1 MRGDRTRRR
10 SARAAAD
17 LATLDGFD
25 AVSIARVAEMTG
37 SSASGILTVFD
48 NRESVH
54 LAAVAYA
61 REHFVAE
68 VISPAWV
75 KPPGISRL
83 SQIVDNWFG
92 YVANRSLTGGCFM
105 VASTM
110 DLGAKQGPVADAVR
124 EMRAQWLALIEGE
137 LRVDRRPSK
146 ASDEVVAR
154 TVFQLDAY
162 LVAANLRLRS
172 TGEAQ
177 SLAAGQ
183 RACRRLLA
191 ELKRADPPPR

>member
-17 LATLDGFD
+17 LATLDGFE
-25 AVSIARVAEMTG
+25 AVSIARLAQTTG
-37 SSASGILTVFD
+37 SSASGILTVFE
-48 NRESVH
+48 NREAVH

-68 VISPAWV
+68 VVSPAWV
-75 KPPGISRL
+75 KTPGIPRL
-83 SQIVDNWFG
+83 SQIIDNWFG
-92 YVANRSLTGGCFM
+92 YVADRSLVGGCFM

-124 EMRAQWLALIEGE
+124 EMRAQWLTLIEGE
-137 LRVDRRPSK
+137 LRIDRRPSK
-146 ASDEVVAR
+146 ASDDAVAR
-154 TVFQLDAY
+154 AVFQLDAY
-162 LVAANLRLRS
+162 LVAANLELRS
-172 TGEAQ
+172 TGEAR
-177 SLAAGQ
+177 SLATGQ

-191 ELKRADPPPR
+191 EVQRDGPPPR